1 MTGPSPRQLFR
12 ATAVAEA
19 VTWGLLLAGMFLKY
33 VTRTTEVGVQ
43 VGGMLHGV
51 AFVAYVL
58 SALAV
63 AVDGRWSRG
72 RTLLALTGAV
82 PPFATLWFERSAD
95 RRGELRHTWR
105 LREEAGRGTVE
116 RVLAW
121 LVRNPLVGAGAAVAG
136 VVALTGLALL
146 VGPPTS

>member
-1 MTGPSPRQLFR
+1 MTGPTPRQLFR

-19 VTWGLLLAGMFLKY
+19 VTWALLLTGMVLEH
-33 VTRTTEVGVQ
+33 VTHTTEIGVQ

-51 AFVAYVL
+51 VFLAYVL

-72 RTLLALTGAV
+72 RTMLALAVAV
-82 PPFATLWFERSAD
+82 PPFLTVWFERSAD
-95 RRGELRHTWR
+95 RRGELPARWR
-105 LREEAGRGTVE
+105 LRAEPPSGPVE

-121 LVRNPLVGAGAAVAG
+121 LVRNPLVGAGAGVAG
-136 VVALTGLALL
+136 VAALTGLALL
-146 VGPPTS
+146 VGPPAG

>member
-19 VTWGLLLAGMFLKY
+19 VTWALLLTGMVLKY

-51 AFVAYVL
+51 VFLAYVL
-58 SALAV
+58 SAVAV
-63 AVDGRWSRG
+63 ALDARWSRG
-72 RTLLALTGAV
+72 RTLLALVAAV
-82 PPFATLWFERSAD
+82 PPFLTVWFERSAD
-95 RRGELRHTWR
+95 RRGELPTRWR
-105 LREEAGRGTVE
+105 LREESPAGPVE

-121 LVRNPLVGAGAAVAG
+121 LVRNPVAGAGAGVAG
-136 VVALTGLALL
+136 VAALTGLALL
-146 VGPPTS
+146 VGPPVG